1 MQDSL
6 QGIRLSPQQKR
17 LWLLQDNEV
26 EYCAQATVLLSGP
39 VDPAVLQD
47 TVERIVARHEIF
59 RTTFRREP
67 GVKVP
72 FQVIEEHV
80 ASRWR
85 MVDWREQSPFD
96 EEAELAA
103 LSAEQRRCPFDFEH
117 GPLLDVILVM
127 RAERRSVLLVC
138 LPALCADA
146 ITLHNLVR
154 EISCTYGAGLEG
166 EESAEEPIQYVQFS
180 EWQNELL
187 ADEEAE
193 KGTQYWHRVG
203 LAATPA
209 VILPCEQSASR
220 MVESDRAR
228 FLSVTAPI
236 DGEVV
241 AKLNETA
248 RVHAT
253 SLMVVLFAC
262 WQALLFRLTGQRDVV
277 VATLGDGRKFAELHD
292 TMGPLAKWLPIRC
305 HVDAAVPFTDLVS
318 RAQVVLGEALEWQ
331 EYCTW
336 EEYRAEARTALAD
349 PVGFEHHVLPAA
361 WQAGN
366 LSLLLAEQTV
376 RFDRWKLKL
385 SCVKSETGLAMHL
398 HYDTNRVRTDYAAC
412 LAQQFS
418 ALVKSVADDPQ
429 AAVEDLDILGDA
441 ERRRLLSV
449 THDTAFEC
457 ASDECLHHLFES
469 CAKQAPEALAVVCGD
484 QRMTY
489 GELNA
494 KANRLAH
501 ALIRRGVEPDVPVA
515 LCVERSAEML
525 VGVLGILKAG
535 GAYVPL
541 DPGNSRARLAYEM
554 AHVEAPVIVTQE
566 PLLPLLPELVGTV
579 ICLDRDR
586 ALLDREPQTN
596 PGRNNSPEHLAYVI
610 YTSGST
616 GVPKGVAVTHQ
627 SAVNYT
633 RDMCRR
639 LGVEPGWHFAT
650 VSTIGADLGNTVIF
664 ASWGAGGC
672 LHVIDYET
680 ATDGSLFAN
689 YVAQHPIDV
698 LKIVPSHLSALL
710 TSSDGRDI
718 LPRKDLIL
726 GGEALSIE
734 LADRVLR
741 NFQGRIILNHYG
753 PTETTIGSL
762 TYAWGAEQQR
772 LMFPSTVPI
781 GRPIAN
787 VDVYILDPRLRPVPI
802 GVPGELYIGGMG
814 LARGYLRAPEQTA
827 ERFLPHPFSAVR
839 GRRLYKTGDLVRYWP
854 DGAIEYLGRLDHQV
868 KIRGYRVE
876 LGEIEACLLEHPQ
889 IRDTVVTAQEDGS
902 GGKRLVAYV
911 VGRHGNPFDV
921 AALRSFL
928 KERLPEYMVPS
939 AFVFLTALPLTSNGK
954 VDRKALPPPDAGGQ
968 LRNRYIAP
976 RTSVEKMLAEIWTD
990 LLRVPKIGVD
1000 DNFFDLGGH
1009 SLLAIQLMHRVQKS
1023 VGRSLSLTAIF
1034 QAPTVAKLAALLSSA
1049 SSSAS
1054 SPLVALSAAGSRP
1067 PLYCFDPTGRHIGA
1081 YHALARSLDGERPV
1095 YGLEL
1100 GYLFQ
1105 QNWTEVSVRS
1115 IAERHANVIC
1125 EHQREGPYYLLG
1137 WSLGGVIALAV
1148 ARVLEQRKQPVA
1160 FLGILDTQAR
1170 TSLYD
1175 HEDVDALEELSEF
1188 LNHDR
1193 RKEFCA
1199 LPSSERDALRSRL
1212 MGLPVEER
1220 IEHAVRWATGKG
1232 FLPGDIPME
1241 TLKLRYALLK
1251 DAAVMLH
1258 GYRGRPLDVPVH
1270 VWWTE
1275 KTLERYGT
1283 SPIHWQDYTTGM
1295 VWSDIIP
1302 GDHLDVV
1309 ESPVV
1314 HQRIAEILSDV
1325 EKDAFPHA

>member
-17 LWLLQDNEV
+17 LWLLQDNDV
-26 EYCAQATVLLSGP
+26 GYCAQATVLLSGP
-39 VDPAVLQD
+39 VDPAVLRD
-47 TVERIVARHEIF
+47 TVERVVARHEIF

-72 FQVIEEHV
+72 FQVIGEHL
-80 ASRWR
+80 APRWR
-85 MVDWREQSPFD
+85 TVDWREQGPSD
-96 EEAELAA
+96 QEAELEVLAG
-103 LSAEQRRCPFDFEH
+103 EQRRCPFHFEH
-117 GPLLDVILVM
+117 GPLLDVVLVM
-127 RAERRSVLLVC
+127 CAERRSVLLVC
-138 LPALCADA
+138 LSALCADA
-146 ITLHNLVR
+146 ITLHNLVQ
-154 EISCTYGAGLEG
+154 EISAIYGSGLEG
-166 EESAEEPIQYVQFS
+166 EQSADEPIQYGQFS

-193 KGTQYWHRVG
+193 KGKQYWHRLG
-203 LAATPA
+203 LAAYPS

-220 MVESDRAR
+220 SVDSDSAR
-228 FLSVTAPI
+228 FLSVTASI
-236 DGEVV
+236 DRDVV
-241 AKLNETA
+241 ARLDEVA

-253 SLMVVLFAC
+253 SLMVVLLAC
-262 WQALLFRLTGQRDVV
+262 WQALLLRLTGQRDVV
-277 VATLGDGRKFAELHD
+277 VATLGDGRKYEELHG

-305 HVDAAVPFTDLVS
+305 PVDPAMPFTELVS
-318 RAQVVLGEALEWQ
+318 RARVVLGEALEWQ

-336 EEYRAEARTALAD
+336 EEHGAGARTALAD
-349 PVGFEHHVLPAA
+349 SVGFEHHVLPVA
-361 WQAGN
+361 WQAGD
-366 LSLLLAEQTV
+366 LSVLLAEQAV

-385 SCVKSETGLAMHL
+385 SCVKREAGLAVHI
-398 HYDTNRVRTDYAAC
+398 HYDAKRFRTDYVAC
-412 LAQQFS
+412 LAKQFS

-429 AAVEDLDILGDA
+429 AVVEDLDILGDA

-449 THDTAFEC
+449 TQDTAFEC
-457 ASDECLHHLFES
+457 SSDECLHHLFETW
-469 CAKQAPEALAVVCGD
+469 AKRDPEALAVVCGD

-489 GELNA
+489 AELNA
-494 KANRLAH
+494 KANQLAH
-501 ALIRRGVEPDVPVA
+501 ALIRRGVGPEVLVA

-535 GAYVPL
+535 AAYVPL
-541 DPGNSRARLAYEM
+541 DPGNSQARLAYEI
-554 AHVEAPVIVTQE
+554 AHAAAPVIVTQE
-566 PLLPLLPELVGTV
+566 PLLPLLPDLGGTV
-579 ICLDRDR
+579 LCLDRDR
-586 ALLDREPQTN
+586 ALLDRKPQTD
-596 PGRNNSPEHLAYVI
+596 PGRRGSSQHLAYVI

-639 LGVEPGWHFAT
+639 LGVEPGWRFAT

-664 ASWGAGGC
+664 ASWGSGGC

-680 ATDGSLFAN
+680 ATDGRLFAN

-734 LADRVLR
+734 LADRVSR
-741 NFQGRIILNHYG
+741 NFQRGIILNHYG

-762 TYAWGAEQQR
+762 TYAWRAEQER
-772 LMFPSTVPI
+772 LMSSSTVPI

-787 VDVYILDPRLRPVPI
+787 VDVYILDARLRPVPV

-827 ERFLPHPFSAVR
+827 ERFLPHPFSAVSGSR
-839 GRRLYKTGDLVRYWP
+839 FYKTGDLVRYWP

-876 LGEIEACLLEHPQ
+876 LGEIAACFLEHPQ
-889 IRDTVVTAQEDGS
+889 IRDTVVTAEEDGS

-911 VGRHGNPFDV
+911 VGRHGDPFDV
-921 AALRSFL
+921 AALRHFL

-939 AFVFLTALPLTSNGK
+939 AFVFLAALPLTSNGK

-976 RTSVEKMLAEIWTD
+976 RTSLEKIIAEIWTD
-990 LLRVPKIGVD
+990 LLKVPSIGVN

-1023 VGRSLSLTAIF
+1023 VGRRLSLTTIF
-1034 QAPTVAKLAALLSSA
+1034 HAPTVIQLADFLSRASA
-1049 SSSAS
+1049 VAPT
-1054 SPLVALSAAGSRP
+1054 PLVALPAAGVRP

-1081 YHALARSLDGERPV
+1081 YDALARSLDGQRPV

-1100 GYLFQ
+1100 GHLLH
-1105 QNWTEVSVRS
+1105 QNWNEISITS
-1115 IAERHANVIC
+1115 IAEGHADLIR

-1148 ARVLEQRKQPVA
+1148 ARVLEQKNQPVA

-1170 TSLYD
+1170 MSVYD
-1175 HEDVDALEELSEF
+1175 HEDVDVLDELAEF
-1188 LNHDR
+1188 LNRDR
-1193 RKEFCA
+1193 RKEFFA
-1199 LPSSERDALRSRL
+1199 LPSSERDALRKRL
-1212 MGLPVEER
+1212 MGLSIEER
-1220 IEHAVRWATGKG
+1220 IEHAVRWAVENG
-1232 FLPGDIPME
+1232 FLPMDSPME

-1251 DAAVMLH
+1251 DAALVLH
-1258 GYRGRPLDVPVH
+1258 RYKGQPLTVPIQ
-1270 VWWTE
+1270 VWWTTMTVGSE
-1275 KTLERYGT
+1275 GQPPLDWT
-1283 SPIHWQDYTTGM
+1283 HYTTGT
-1295 VWSDIIP
+1295 VRVDLVQ
-1302 GDHLDVV
+1302 GDHLSVV
-1309 ESPVV
+1309 ENADVL
-1314 HQRIAEILSDV
+1314 QQIAGTLADLDS
-1325 EKDAFPHA
+1325 ARRP